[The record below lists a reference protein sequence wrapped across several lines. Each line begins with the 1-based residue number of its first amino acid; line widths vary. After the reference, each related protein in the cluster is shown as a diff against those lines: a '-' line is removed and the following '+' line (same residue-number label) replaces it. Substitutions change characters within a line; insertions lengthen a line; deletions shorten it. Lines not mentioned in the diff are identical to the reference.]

1 MSWWF
6 SAAPGYL
13 LRCVQMHEHAI
24 TVTWTCWLHGW
35 LPGGLD
41 SCLWG
46 GLRVTMAM
54 EEHQPLC
61 LSEGKELSCHLN
73 PLSFS
78 PCPLYP
84 WQRSA
89 NYSLSGCFSGWVP
102 PTLVS
107 PKALDDVSPHSCLSI
122 DELGLLPTFGEAAFP
137 TTSGTAPGF
146 AENKTTALGIDALA
160 GGQGLW
166 NPWETRLSLSHE
178 LLPWWEV
185 SLVARDCLTLLFL
198 SGQTRSERTR
208 GLHEHIYL
216 MLPCLSA
223 STFLGV
229 CLSMS

>member
-13 LRCVQMHEHAI
+13 LRCVQMHEHAM

-41 SCLWG
+41 HCFWG

-122 DELGLLPTFGEAAFP
+122 DELGLLLWGSSFP
-137 TTSGTAPGF
+137 HHQWDCPWLCRGQDNSSGYRCSCWRTGTMKSMGDQAVALTWAP
-146 AENKTTALGIDALA
+146 ALMGSFPSS
-160 GGQGLW
+160 QGLPYPFIFVRA
-166 NPWETRLSLSHE
+166 NKERKDKRPPWTHISDATLSFS
-178 LLPWWEV
+178 
-185 SLVARDCLTLLFL
+185 
-198 SGQTRSERTR
+198 
-208 GLHEHIYL
+208 
-216 MLPCLSA
+216 
-223 STFLGV
+223 
-229 CLSMS
+229 